1 MLHYL
6 YEANYEDGSASSPFE
21 ITCTDNQDEILRQE
35 ESTKECRTSSIQKN
49 SNTFE
54 QGNRA
59 HINAQMYVIADKY
72 GITELKE
79 LAKEKFKL
87 ALESD
92 WQDLTF
98 ISVVEFVYGPTSPT
112 NSELR
117 GVVTKFALQH
127 LPVLKTQQQFHTVLK
142 AYPDFAYD
150 FLVLTMEK
158 ALPFQQQW

>member
-1 MLHYL
+1 MLHHL
-6 YEANYEDGSASSPFE
+6 YEANYKDDSALSPFE
-21 ITCTDNQDEILRQE
+21 ITCEDNQDEILRQE
-35 ESTKECRTSSIQKN
+35 ESTTECRTSSIQKD

-72 GITELKE
+72 GIPGLKE
-79 LAKEKFKL
+79 LAKEKFEL

-98 ISVVEFVYGPTSPT
+98 ISVIEFVYGPTSPT
-112 NSELR
+112 NSDLR

-127 LPVLKTQQQFHTVLK
+127 IPVLKAQQQFHTVLK

-158 ALPFQQQW
+158 VLWFQQRW